1 MYLFDTDFLINL
13 AKGDEGALNFAR
25 KVEREMAFRA
35 ISVVTVHE
43 YLLGTYFSYF
53 KRKDKLNKML
63 RKAESDLMKFEII
76 PYTYRVAK
84 KSSEIEAFLMKRG
97 QVLGYNDI
105 IIAATCLCYNLKLVT
120 RNTKHF
126 SRVPGLKIEVY

>member
-13 AKGDEGALNFAR
+13 AKGDKGALNFAR

-53 KRKDKLNKML
+53 KRKNKLNKML
-63 RKAESDLMKFEII
+63 KKGGIRSYEIRNNSLYIGSLKNPRKL
-76 PYTYRVAK
+76 
-84 KSSEIEAFLMKRG
+84 
-97 QVLGYNDI
+97 
-105 IIAATCLCYNLKLVT
+105 
-120 RNTKHF
+120 KHF
-126 SRVPGLKIEVY
+126 